1 MRIEHTTKSIVVTFS
16 TSRAILSS
24 APYSGGLYTTNTIV
38 NLKTNAKEMQF
49 YPPDKF
55 ISQFLKKNR
64 LNEKAVGF
72 LTAAHLEFAQFI
84 YVEERECKI
93 LAIITAGTS
102 NALNAAEKSLTPY
115 TGETLTLPGTI
126 NTIVI
131 TNAQLLVDG
140 FVSSIITAT
149 EAKSAAL
156 FDLKIKS
163 VVTGNQAT
171 GTGTDAVAIVAGK
184 GLRIQYAGGH
194 TQFGQ
199 LMGEAVYIG
208 VKKSLLKER
217 NHVDLSALCREF
229 DL

>member
-1 MRIEHTTKSIVVTFS
+1 MRIKHTTTSIVVTFS
-16 TSRAILSS
+16 NARAILSS
-24 APYSGGLYTTNTIV
+24 APYFGGFYTTNTIV
-38 NLKTNAKEMQF
+38 NLKTNAKEMRF
-49 YPPDKF
+49 SPPDKF

-84 YVEERECKI
+84 NVEEKECKI
-93 LAIITAGTS
+93 LAIVTAGTS

-115 TGETLTLPGTI
+115 TGETITTPGTI
-126 NTIVI
+126 NTII
-131 TNAQLLVDG
+131 LTNAQLLADG
-140 FVSSIITAT
+140 FVSSVITAT

-156 FDLKIKS
+156 FDLKVPS

-171 GTGTDAVAIVAGK
+171 GTGTDAIAIVGGK
-184 GLRIQYAGGH
+184 GRRIQYAGGH

-199 LMGEAVYIG
+199 LLGEAVYRGI
-208 VKKSLLKER
+208 KMALLKER
-217 NHVDLSALCREF
+217 NRVDLSALCREF